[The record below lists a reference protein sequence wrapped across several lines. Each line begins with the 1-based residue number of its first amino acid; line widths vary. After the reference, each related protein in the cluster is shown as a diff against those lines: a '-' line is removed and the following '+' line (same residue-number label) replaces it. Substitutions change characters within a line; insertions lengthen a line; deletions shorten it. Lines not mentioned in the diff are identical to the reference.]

1 MFAGGRRI
9 WRRLQRLRLGRVRV
23 RVRER
28 RLGVLRKM
36 GVVLGPL
43 ILLTV
48 VVIPLVVSFGVV
60 MTTVTSWLLGFEVS
74 RPWGRLVG
82 V

>member
-1 MFAGGRRI
+1 
-9 WRRLQRLRLGRVRV
+9 
-23 RVRER
+23 
-28 RLGVLRKM
+28 M

-60 MTTVTSWLLGFEVS
+60 MTTVTSWQLGFEVS
-74 RPWGRLVG
+74 QPWGRLVG
-82 V
+82 A